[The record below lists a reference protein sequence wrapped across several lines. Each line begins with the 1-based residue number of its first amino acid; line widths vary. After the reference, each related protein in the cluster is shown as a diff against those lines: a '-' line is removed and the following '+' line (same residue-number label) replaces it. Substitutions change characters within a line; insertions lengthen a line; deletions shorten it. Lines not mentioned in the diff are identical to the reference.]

1 MKILDTIKELSHN
14 YRVPIGLGVEPDGTI
29 KIYVD
34 NNEVDHMVTNNLTT
48 EDFICFFIRECVEI
62 YFRR

>member
-14 YRVPIGLGVEPDGTI
+14 YRVPIRLGVEPDGTI
-29 KIYVD
+29 KIYV
-34 NNEVDHMVTNNLTT
+34 NNDEIDHMVTNNLTT

>member
-1 MKILDTIKELSHN
+1 MKILATIKELSQN
-14 YRVPIGLGVEPDGTI
+14 YRVPIKLLVEPDGTI

-34 NNEVDHMVTNNLTT
+34 HEQINFITVYENTT
-48 EDFICFFIRECVEI
+48 ENFVCVCLRKCVEI

>member
-14 YRVPIGLGVEPDGTI
+14 YRVPIRLGVEPDGTI

-48 EDFICFFIRECVEI
+48 EDFIRFFIRECIEI

>member
-14 YRVPIGLGVEPDGTI
+14 YRVLIRLAVEPDGTI
-29 KIYVD
+29 KIYV
-34 NNEVDHMVTNNLTT
+34 NNDEIDHMVTNNLTT
-48 EDFICFFIRECVEI
+48 EDFVCFFIRECVEI

>member
-1 MKILDTIKELSHN
+1 MKLLDTIKELSHN
-14 YRVPIGLGVEPDGTI
+14 YRVPIRLGVEPDGTI
-29 KIYVD
+29 KIYVN
-34 NNEVDHMVTNNLTT
+34 NNEIDHMVTNNLTT